1 MVFITRMDSC
11 CQLPGVI
18 NTKVARELE
27 QKSPD
32 KVKITWDKRPG
43 AKTFNGVTV
52 TVQGDMVAQVVF
64 TDSVDVTK
72 QVEMRIRFKI
82 IDDVSVHPLI
92 GWPVIY
98 KHVDRNKRDDTM
110 TICDRVVVNMV
121 RRGASYLKEREIRE
135 VLALSGQAG
144 REEVAAISGVMG
156 DLVDKEA
163 IFVSS
168 PTTRRNK

>member
-1 MVFITRMDSC
+1 
-11 CQLPGVI
+11 
-18 NTKVARELE
+18 
-27 QKSPD
+27 
-32 KVKITWDKRPG
+32 
-43 AKTFNGVTV
+43 
-52 TVQGDMVAQVVF
+52 
-64 TDSVDVTK
+64 
-72 QVEMRIRFKI
+72 
-82 IDDVSVHPLI
+82 
-92 GWPVIY
+92 
-98 KHVDRNKRDDTM
+98 
-110 TICDRVVVNMV
+110 MV